1 MITFRLKPSIRTLN
15 NIHKNVHI
23 YSRTIA
29 KRFYLIQRHDVSC
42 ENYSRQSF
50 GNNQFS
56 AKNKI
61 LRNNDRKVA
70 GWNVTK
76 TLTNL
81 IFEQNEKSN
90 DPHFLVSVFF
100 IKKSLYIVRL
110 CLHVIVVKINE
121 IWIKKL
127 RENWPGGR
135 IIQKFFVRHR
145 NHKARLVDDINVVWK
160 KSWSVFWMKRYPLF
174 RGWSWWFLVQMHWW
188 IVCLSLLLVQQI
200 YWNRREKLCHIS
212 IYLISSSLAHPKE
225 PTCIFFAEYSE
236 ISEIDHTV
244 DVDWFFRPQKIN
256 RAGWFALSG
265 QRINAFLTFE
275 RLNLTNTCR

>member
-1 MITFRLKPSIRTLN
+1 MWELFKIILWQQSIFCKEQDFKKQRSESRRLKR
-15 NIHKNVHI
+15 HKNFDQLDI
-23 YSRTIA
+23 WA
-29 KRFYLIQRHDVSC
+29 KREI
-42 ENYSRQSF
+42 E
-50 GNNQFS
+50 
-56 AKNKI
+56 
-61 LRNNDRKVA
+61 
-70 GWNVTK
+70 WT
-76 TLTNL
+76 
-81 IFEQNEKSN
+81 
-90 DPHFLVSVFF
+90 HFLVSVFF

-225 PTCIFFAEYSE
+225 PTCIFCR
-236 ISEIDHTV
+236 I
-244 DVDWFFRPQKIN
+244 FRN
-256 RAGWFALSG
+256 FRNWSY
-265 QRINAFLTFE
+265 RRR
-275 RLNLTNTCR
+275 RLIF